1 MRSHL
6 GIKIYSTYVPTTDR
20 VIANWDKKTT
30 NVLNALEL
38 ANVAVQPD
46 NKLNL
51 IPVLITTEDV
61 RSSHIIDDSVTQA
74 VNWLTSF
81 DKLGELAMVEISR
94 FKGIATSEEMNQVAK
109 RFQAAGEKFA
119 STPLTMSYISE
130 AFSVNSATRRAWPAG

>member
-1 MRSHL
+1 MLDVRSHL

-30 NVLNALEL
+30 NVLNTLEL
-38 ANVAVQPD
+38 ANVAVQD

-81 DKLGELAMVEISR
+81 DKLGDLAMVEISR
-94 FKGIATSEEMNQVAK
+94 FKGSLPQ
-109 RFQAAGEKFA
+109 
-119 STPLTMSYISE
+119 
-130 AFSVNSATRRAWPAG
+130 RR

>member
-1 MRSHL
+1 MLDVRSHL

-38 ANVAVQPD
+38 ANVAVQD

-81 DKLGELAMVEISR
+81 DKLGDLAMVEISR
-94 FKGIATSEEMNQVAK
+94 FKGIATSEEMNQVPK
-109 RFQAAGEKFA
+109 R
-119 STPLTMSYISE
+119 IR
-130 AFSVNSATRRAWPAG
+130 RRARSSPARLSQCPISQKLSP